1 MTQLLQRGEAA
12 YASVPRI
19 DALERATGRA
29 KYAADWKRKDM
40 LYARIIQSKVPN
52 GRVVGIDKPV
62 ASGMEGVVD
71 MVTCFDDK
79 TVWHAGEREHERRL
93 FTERVR
99 FIGDC
104 IGAVAAESR
113 MAAQRCCE
121 EVSVRYEEYPA
132 TFTIES
138 SLREGAPKVWED
150 GNVLSAR
157 TYGFGDVEEA
167 FGACSIAV
175 EGEYETARVHNSQL
189 ETAASLAWWEGG
201 RLTVVAATQ
210 SLFGCR
216 NGIARDLGIPADNV
230 RVITR
235 YKGGGFGNKADSM
248 NYDLIAAI
256 LARRTGRPV
265 MVEYSR
271 SDEFT
276 SVHGRW
282 SSRQKLR
289 LGCDPAGNVLAME
302 VKAMCDIGAYTRR
315 IKPFNFVDGAQ
326 SYYSCRAFRGEDAG
340 VYTNTPATG
349 HMRAPSGPQSCFAS
363 ETIMDEAALRLGI
376 DPLEFRLRNMVRV
389 AHNSETLTSNGLE
402 ECLRAGAEA
411 FRWKERRH
419 RGGVAGEISKGAG
432 VAIAAWHSRLGRG
445 EASVS
450 LTRDGRIVVRT
461 GVVDIG
467 TGAKTTM
474 AIIASRNTDM
484 PLESVDL
491 EWGDTE
497 GSPFSVGESGSRT
510 TAFTGTAVR
519 AASAALRGRILERA
533 SAIAGID
540 PSRLEIRKGAVLN
553 AGRRLFSVED
563 VAETLEGDLVEKAAT
578 EPRLPEGAERLS
590 FAAHFAEVEVDME
603 TGAVKVTKYVAA
615 HDSGPIV
622 NRLTAASQVQGGV
635 IMGMGMAL
643 TEQLLISDYDGSLL
657 NGSFML
663 YRLPNIKQTPDIQA
677 IFINTDDPFGPKSL
691 GEITLVPVAAAIGNA
706 IFNATGV
713 RLRQIPFT
721 PERVAAGIER
731 ERASPAPAAR

>member
-1 MTQLLQRGEAA
+1 M
-12 YASVPRI
+12 PRV
-19 DALERATGRA
+19 DALERATGGAR
-29 KYAADWKRKDM
+29 YAADWKRKDM
-40 LYARIIQSKVPN
+40 LYARIITSTVPN
-52 GRVVGIDKPV
+52 GRVVEIDKSG
-62 ASGMEGVVD
+62 ASGTEGVVD
-71 MVTCFDDK
+71 IVTCFDDR

-93 FTERVR
+93 FTDRVR
-99 FIGDC
+99 FVGDC
-104 IGAVAAESR
+104 IGAVAASTR
-113 MAAQRCCE
+113 MAAQKGSEAVR
-121 EVSVRYEEYPA
+121 VRYEEYQA

-150 GNVLSAR
+150 GNVLR
-157 TYGFGDVEEA
+157 TRSYGYGDVEEA
-167 FGACSIAV
+167 FRACSVFV

-189 ETAASLAWWEGG
+189 ETAASLAWWEGD

-210 SLFGCR
+210 SIFGCR

-230 RVITR
+230 RVITK

-289 LGCDPAGNVLAME
+289 LGCDPSGNVLALE
-302 VKAMCDIGAYTRR
+302 VNAMCDIGAYTRR

-363 ETIMDEAALRLGI
+363 ETIMDEAAFRLGI
-376 DPLEFRLRNMVRV
+376 DPLQFRLRNMVRV

-402 ECLRAGAEA
+402 ECLRAGSEA
-411 FRWKERRH
+411 FGWKERRNA
-419 RGGVAGEISKGAG
+419 GAVAAETSTGAG

-445 EASVS
+445 EAAVS
-450 LTRDGRIVVRT
+450 LTRDGRIIVRT

-474 AIIASRNTDM
+474 AVIASRNTGM
-484 PLESVDL
+484 PIESVDV

-497 GSPFSVGESGSRT
+497 GSPYSVGESGSRT
-510 TAFTGTAVR
+510 TAFTGTAVK
-519 AASAALRGRILERA
+519 AASTALRGRILEKA
-533 SAIAGID
+533 SSISGFG
-540 PSRLEIRKGAVLN
+540 PGSLEIRNGAVLN
-553 AGRRLFSVED
+553 AGRKLLAVED
-563 VAETLEGDLVEKAAT
+563 VAETLESELVEKAAT
-578 EPRLPEGAERLS
+578 EPVLPKGTERLS
-590 FAAHFAEVEVDME
+590 FAAHFAEVEVDSE
-603 TGAVKVTKYVAA
+603 TGAVRVTRYVAA

-622 NRLTAASQVQGGV
+622 NRLTATSQVQGGV

-643 TEQLLISDYDGSLL
+643 TEQLLISDYDGSVL

-677 IFINTDDPFGPKSL
+677 IFINTDDPYGPKSL

-706 IFNATGV
+706 VFNATGV
-713 RLRQIPFT
+713 RLRRTPFT
-721 PERVAAGIER
+721 PERVAAGIEGKR
-731 ERASPAPAAR
+731 SGSSPGAR